1 MPNECLNHITIV
13 CHENPEQ
20 LQQLHDNELNQK
32 NHDILHKS
40 EQGIIVNTWTSWNP
54 SYEWLDALVKAY
66 PQCWVKNEWEEEG
79 GTAGVY
85 VNGSLIGEKVERL
98 SVNWNDICIEGK
110 SQYFG
115 EPWYK

>member
-66 PQCWVKNEWEEEG
+66 PQCWVKMNG
-79 GTAGVY
+79 KKKAVLRVY
-85 VNGSLIGEKVERL
+85 M
-98 SVNWNDICIEGK
+98 
-110 SQYFG
+110 
-115 EPWYK
+115 